1 MKNPKLPIAKK
12 KLATAGP
19 VARVAIPNPHNRS

>member
-1 MKNPKLPIAKK
+1 MELKKFPVKGLIKLLRK

-19 VARVAIPNPHNRS
+19 VHYAT